1 MFWSMIATFFNI
13 GKIKFAPGTW
23 GTLAAVP
30 LVYVVAQTNGL
41 IYMIAC
47 LLLMPL
53 AILAAEF
60 HERKLGTHDSSEI
73 VIDEVLGFFIAMT
86 WVPITWQSML
96 IGFFLFRVLDIFKP
110 FPIGYIDKK
119 VHGGLGVIADDLV
132 AGILVNIILQVI
144 LTKTNWLGTQIIVF

>member
-1 MFWSMIATFFNI
+1 MFWSLIATFFNI

-23 GTLAAVP
+23 GTLATVP
-30 LVYVVAQTNGL
+30 FVYAVAQTNGL
-41 IYMIAC
+41 IYMIVC
-47 LLLMPL
+47 LLLLPL

-96 IGFFLFRVLDIFKP
+96 IGFFLFRVLDILKP

>member
-23 GTLAAVP
+23 GTLATVP
-30 LVYVVAQTNGL
+30 FVYAVAQTNGL
-41 IYMIAC
+41 IYMIVC
-47 LLLMPL
+47 LLLLPL

-96 IGFFLFRVLDIFKP
+96 IGFFLFRVLDILKP

>member
-41 IYMIAC
+41 FYMVAC

>member
-23 GTLAAVP
+23 GTLATVP
-30 LVYVVAQTNGL
+30 FVYAVAQTNGL
-41 IYMIAC
+41 IYMIVC
-47 LLLMPL
+47 LLLLPL